1 MASAIS
7 INDEDVLLA
16 IDLQA
21 DFMPGGALAVA
32 GGDEIVPLV
41 NRLASRFEHVV
52 VTQDWHPPAHASFA
66 ASHEGAKPFDT
77 KRLHYGDQTLWP
89 EHCVRGTPGAAL
101 HPDLKVDL
109 AFLVLRKGVHSAVDS
124 YSAFVEADRRT
135 TTGLAALLKA
145 RGVKRVFACGLA
157 TDFCVAHTAL
167 DARREGFETFVIEDA
182 CRAIDANNSLEEAWA
197 RLDAA
202 EVRRVR
208 SAEILGQRRPTAFE
222 PRPINALKRP

>member
-7 INDEDVLLA
+7 INDQDVLLA
-16 IDLQA
+16 IDLQV

-32 GGDEIVPLV
+32 GGDDIVPLV
-41 NRLASRFEHVV
+41 NRLARRFDHVV
-52 VTQDWHPPAHASFA
+52 ISQDWHPASHASFA

-89 EHCVRGTPGAAL
+89 DHCVQGTPGVAL
-101 HPDLKVDL
+101 HPDLAVDL
-109 AFLVLRKGVHSAVDS
+109 AFLILRKGMNSAIDS
-124 YSAFVEADRRT
+124 YSAFVEADGKT

-167 DARREGFETFVIEDA
+167 DARRDGFETFVIEDA
-182 CRAIDANNSLEEAWA
+182 CRAIDANNSLTEAWA
-197 RLDAA
+197 RMNAA
-202 EVRRVR
+202 EVWRIQ
-208 SAEILGQRRPTAFE
+208 SAELLG
-222 PRPINALKRP
+222 